1 MKRRIFLK
9 GVLGNF
15 LNISFPT
22 YSIATDK
29 YSNDSDVLIIGSGP
43 AGLSLADKLT
53 QNGVLTTVV
62 ESGVFRGDKYHQSLA
77 GFPKNNALP
86 FDLSFASQ
94 RVVGGST
101 SLWAGYCPRL
111 LPCDFESKSKY
122 DYGIDWPVSY
132 KEMQYYYCE
141 AEEWLQVGSALNSS
155 SCKSSIQSAFE
166 YPSKQWIKKLSS
178 TNINLTYPASACL
191 NSHGIYEPIR
201 LIRDRIPKLRK
212 INKFKLLVDTTV
224 RRIEFDN
231 TGKAIGV
238 YVNDLN
244 GRDNLLKAKIIVLAA
259 GTVQNTR
266 LLQLS
271 SNTLFPD
278 GVGNSSGQLG
288 ANFMEHPHIRF
299 WINPNKEW
307 KQLPATLMHSYNWY
321 EKNKKKGL
329 GSLLCL
335 INRFNQKPGWLKNK
349 PYGSLLL
356 DVLCEQEPKEGNKIS
371 LDTRYQDIFGDPL
384 PRLNYS
390 LSRKDKETQSKV
402 ADSMDKFLDTLGG
415 DFKIE
420 EGAFGSH
427 LMGTTRMAKNDQVGV
442 VDKNQRVFG
451 TKNLYISGSSVFPT
465 GGAANPTLTL
475 TALSLRLG
483 DHLLKIAQK
492 NLFPYKRTNR
502 S

>member
-29 YSNDSDVLIIGSGP
+29 YSNDCDVLIIGSGP

-62 ESGVFRGDKYHQSLA
+62 ESGVFRSDKYHQSLA
-77 GFPKNNALP
+77 GFPKNNSLP

-111 LPCDFESKSKY
+111 LSCDFESKSKY

-155 SCKSSIQSAFE
+155 SCKSYLQSVFE
-166 YPSKQWIKKLSS
+166 YPSRKWINK
-178 TNINLTYPASACL
+178 L
-191 NSHGIYEPIR
+191 NSNDINQTYAASTCLDSYGRYEPIR
-201 LIRDRIPKLRK
+201 LVRDRIPKLSS
-212 INKFKLLVDTTV
+212 INKFNLIIDTTA
-224 RRIEFDN
+224 RRIKFDDF
-231 TGKAIGV
+231 GKAIGV
-238 YVNDLN
+238 YVSDTS
-244 GRDNLLKAKIIVLAA
+244 GREKLLKAKVVVLAA

-307 KQLPATLMHSYNWY
+307 KKLPATLMHSYNWY
-321 EKNKKKGL
+321 EKNIKKGL

-349 PYGSLLL
+349 PYGSLLV
-356 DVLCEQEPKEGNKIS
+356 DVLCEQEPKERNKIS
-371 LDTRYQDIFGDPL
+371 LDTRYKDIFGDPL

-390 LSRKDKETQSKV
+390 FSTKDKETQSKV
-402 ADSMDKFLDTLGG
+402 TDSMDKFLDTLGG

-427 LMGTTRMAKNDQVGV
+427 LMGTTRMAQNAKTGV

-451 TKNLYISGSSVFPT
+451 TKNLYIAGSSVFPT

-483 DHLLKIAQK
+483 DHLLEWSTQ
-492 NLFPYKRTNR
+492 NGFLYKRTK
-502 S
+502 